1 MSVRVCILSSFF
13 SFPFFLPIPFLNS
26 AASLSPFFRPFFPTI
41 HHGASNHH
49 LSNQIHN
56 IHHLFFLYLIFKFI
70 FLLEI
75 FLGFQTATFIV
86 RSWLPWNVFR
96 KISTIKV
103 LSFIFPTKPTKKNHV
118 WITLLRRPLHRRT
131 SLHAGNICS
140 MFEQPKLK
148 SETYDSLILI

>member
-1 MSVRVCILSSFF
+1 VWECLFSLLSFPSRSFFLSLCLTLLPPSPPFFGHSFLPSTMVLPTTLCQTKYIIFIIYYFSILS
-13 SFPFFLPIPFLNS
+13 LN
-26 AASLSPFFRPFFPTI
+26 
-41 HHGASNHH
+41 
-49 LSNQIHN
+49 
-56 IHHLFFLYLIFKFI
+56 LFFYWRY
-70 FLLEI
+70 FLS
-75 FLGFQTATFIV
+75 FQTATFIV